1 MEEDKERLVNKKL
14 AALIGALLIYIC
26 FFFVGKN
33 VTIQWQSESGM
44 IGRLIVWF
52 CSVVPAFCESIGV
65 YFYFSVNNKKNV
77 GIELLVLIGIYVC
90 SYGVIFL
97 WLFVMSIIMLLFES
111 LGIGV
116 FFLLLLSL
124 GGIEGTIVVIIL
136 K

>member
-1 MEEDKERLVNKKL
+1 MEDNKERLVNKKL
-14 AALIGALLIYIC
+14 EALIVALLIYIC

-33 VTIQWQSESGM
+33 ITVQWQSESGM

-65 YFYFSVNNKKNV
+65 YFYFSINNKKNV

-124 GGIEGTIVVIIL
+124 GGIEGTIVVIIF